1 VDITGGAGF
10 DDGWWPYAIN
20 GNNDLIQ
27 VELSEDIYYY
37 TYTLTY
43 KDEDHP
49 DPELDATY
57 DAYRLIR
64 YGRIEDVETFSIY
77 KPTNQI
83 FFVEIWSNDK
93 TFAYP
98 IGQHGNANFPVQSA
112 IYIAVW
118 NHAMDVDDD
127 NPSLSKTYHWQ

>member
-1 VDITGGAGF
+1 MIITGCISTESASPAPQEVW
-10 DDGWWPYAIN
+10 DSMKASLDSIKA
-20 GNNDLIQ
+20 
-27 VELSEDIYYY
+27 
-37 TYTLTY
+37 Y
-43 KDEDHP
+43 KYN
-49 DPELDATY
+49 A
-57 DAYRLIR
+57 R